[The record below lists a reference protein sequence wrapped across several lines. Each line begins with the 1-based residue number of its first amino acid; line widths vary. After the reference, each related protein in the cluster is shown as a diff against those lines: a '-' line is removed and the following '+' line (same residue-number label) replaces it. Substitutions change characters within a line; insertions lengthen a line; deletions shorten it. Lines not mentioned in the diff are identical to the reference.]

1 MVLSHKLI
9 TNNYSRALDDKNI
22 ILLILIHLHIEKKI
36 NDAQLKAL
44 FKNYRKGILHRYV
57 KTYHCSIN
65 DKWYNDEPMLEVFF
79 DIYNDIP
86 NKDLTVEQ
94 VLPYLNLLLN
104 KNKNYCIDFIYK
116 QFFEP
121 TVIFMNIFSDSSI
134 DFINSFKLGI
144 DIPTY
149 SQTTDLGSGYCCED
163 HDGDYEEYKRRNY
176 EYVVSRDL
184 PQKLKDKAKSFLQS
198 KKTASSYKNLNNIL
212 L

>member
-9 TNNYSRALDDKNI
+9 TYRARALESRNI
-22 ILLILIHLHIEKKI
+22 ILLILIHLHIDKKI
-36 NDAQLKAL
+36 NDAQLKAF
-44 FKNYRKGILHRYV
+44 FKNYRKGILDRFV

-65 DKWYNDEPMLEVFF
+65 DKWYNEEPMLEVFF

-86 NKDLTVEQ
+86 NKDLTIEQ

-116 QFFEP
+116 QFVEP
-121 TVIFMNIFSDSSI
+121 AIIFMNIYSDNSI
-134 DFINSFKLGI
+134 DFLNSFKLGI

-149 SQTTDLGSGYCCED
+149 SQMIGLGSGYCCED

-176 EYVVSRDL
+176 EYVVSNNL
-184 PQKLKDKAKSFLQS
+184 PQRFKDKAKSFLQS
-198 KKTASSYKNLNNIL
+198 KKTVSSYKNPNNIL